1 MRKRNIIG
9 ALLCSVCLIAA
20 NGVPAMADAVKVV
33 TLGADLTEDQKN
45 TMMRYFQVDA
55 NQVQILTIT
64 NQDERDH
71 LSAYVPLEQIG
82 TRTVSCAYVKPTS
95 SGGIKVRTANLNWVT
110 CNMIAT
116 TLSTSGVSNCEVVA
130 ACPFEVSGT
139 GALTGILMAY
149 ETASGEQLD
158 ETKKEIATEEL
169 VVTGNLAQDVGQDD
183 ATYIV
188 NEAKKQVVQ
197 NNIQNADEIY
207 NVVVNI
213 AEQNNMQVD
222 SAQLDKIVS
231 LLEQIAQQNYNY
243 DDMKE
248 TLENVEENVSGEA
261 EIGNDGAEE
270 TENTEE
276 EAPAEDPDSIVSGLD
291 ESILGSDVIAS
302 STEDPTLEEETRQEA
317 ETAEGTTEIPEASA
331 DGTQEGTENIEGT
344 TEIPEASADGTQE
357 GTENIEGTTEIPE
370 ASADGTQE
378 GAEEIVETPAE
389 GTEEE
394 TVDITLLDEEAKA
407 LYDQAAVFC
416 AGEYEG
422 DTASLQTAMGTD
434 AAAAVVLDTETG
446 SQLTD
451 KVLNIYAELL
461 LEGTDSYVPADT
473 DVYLTTELNMLS
485 PKLKTLFGL
494 AEDGT
499 EADEILANVSAEDR
513 QTLYEDTMK
522 FFEKLYGETTETLD
536 TQADASGEGMA
547 AAEEVPVQ

>member
-357 GTENIEGTTEIPE
+357 G
-370 ASADGTQE
+370 
-378 GAEEIVETPAE
+378 AEEIVETPAE

-434 AAAAVVLDTETG
+434 AVAAVVLDTETG

-494 AEDGT
+494 SEDGT

-536 TQADASGEGMA
+536 TQADASGEDMA